1 MQVLILG
8 DRRNYDPSIAGL
20 GTGKAQ
26 RYFAS
31 DFDRLSD
38 RLFGAGEIE
47 AVEVVM
53 SRVQHAVLHAFG
65 QYSNAVLDQ
74 VKISEDELRAEART
88 VSTA

>member
-1 MQVLILG
+1 
-8 DRRNYDPSIAGL
+8 
-20 GTGKAQ
+20 
-26 RYFAS
+26 
-31 DFDRLSD
+31 
-38 RLFGAGEIE
+38 LFGAGEIE

-53 SRVQHAVLHAFG
+53 SRVQHAMLHAFG

>member
-1 MQVLILG
+1 MGSRSSPNRLTVSPQPPPPDRLRPSPKFG
-8 DRRNYDPSIAGL
+8 DS
-20 GTGKAQ
+20 
-26 RYFAS
+26 S
-31 DFDRLSD
+31 DRLSD

-53 SRVQHAVLHAFG
+53 SRVQHAMLHAFG